1 MQAKRLPTV
10 DALRGIA
17 ILSVVSSHVFW
28 LFADVSWFPKGPGN
42 FILTPMILLSRGAL
56 GVQLFFLL
64 SGFVLALPYVQGR
77 RKFTTWRDWR
87 AFYCRRSL
95 RLLPLYTLAWVVP
108 LFGLYLK
115 DPFPSHVL
123 SVATLLTMTSSF
135 FPATF
140 LPRYNIVLWSLG
152 VEFWLS
158 VVFPLCVMA
167 LLRFGPSRTFFGAL
181 FLATGSRLAAVLLLG
196 VVGTNVMMSSFVSQ
210 LDAFVVGMLL
220 AQRCHSGSRT
230 RWPLFHACAGIAC
243 LWFAS
248 SIIESVSQQLLPWE
262 TIAFGFLL
270 FTCGWGLCV
279 DAALSAGAFCSRL
292 WYPIRQLGR
301 MCYSLYVWHVP
312 LILLCMSW
320 GYFTDAW
327 LFSTYLG
334 LLLTVAMLSYRYIEF
349 GHVDDPRPLFG
360 LPAKRMQT
368 TPPPVSG
375 QAALA

>member
-1 MQAKRLPTV
+1 MQAKRLPSV

-28 LFADVSWFPKGPGN
+28 LFANVSWFPKGPGN
-42 FILTPMILLSRGAL
+42 FILSPMTLLSRGAL

-64 SGFVLALPYVQGR
+64 SGFVLALPYMQGR
-77 RKFTTWRDWR
+77 RKFSTWHDWWG
-87 AFYCRRSL
+87 FYRRRSV

-108 LFGLYLK
+108 LFGLYLR
-115 DPFPSHVL
+115 DPVPSHVL
-123 SVATLLTMTSSF
+123 LVTTLLTMTSSF

-158 VVFPLCVMA
+158 VIFPLCMVA
-167 LLRFGPSRTFFGAL
+167 LLRFGPRRTFLCAL
-181 FLATGSRLAAVLLLG
+181 FLATVSRLAAVLLLDR
-196 VVGTNVMMSSFVSQ
+196 VGTSVIMSSFVSQ
-210 LDAFVVGMLL
+210 LDVFVVGMLL
-220 AQRCHSGSRT
+220 AQRHSAGVRT
-230 RWPLFHACAGIAC
+230 HRPWLHACAGIVC

-262 TIAFGFLL
+262 TIVFGFML
-270 FTCGWGLCV
+270 FTCGWGLCT
-279 DAALSAGAFCSRL
+279 DAALSAGAFYGKL
-292 WYPIRQLGR
+292 WYPLRQLGR
-301 MCYSLYVWHVP
+301 MCYSLYAWHVP
-312 LILLCMSW
+312 LMLLCMTW

-327 LFSTYLG
+327 LFSTYLV
-334 LLLTVAMLSYRYIEF
+334 LLLVITVLSYRYIEF